1 VQAGFT
7 VAFSIGVGKGTLV
20 VEAAALGTG
29 GAGTKQPDRQF
40 ATCELHNI
48 MQLVTVEVT
57 GVESP
62 PKVGETCVVEVV
74 ACANTTSCAL
84 HEIAAAATRIGIA
97 RRRIISS

>member
-1 VQAGFT
+1 
-7 VAFSIGVGKGTLV
+7 
-20 VEAAALGTG
+20 
-29 GAGTKQPDRQF
+29 
-40 ATCELHNI
+40 